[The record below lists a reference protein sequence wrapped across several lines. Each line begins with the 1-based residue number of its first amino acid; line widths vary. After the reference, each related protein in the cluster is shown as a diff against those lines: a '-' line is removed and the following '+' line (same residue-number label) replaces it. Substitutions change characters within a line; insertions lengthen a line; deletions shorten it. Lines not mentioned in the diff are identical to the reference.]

1 MEFKKMEFNKNN
13 VRVPKPFCM
22 FCLEIQNL
30 TGRNVHFIKS
40 LKIVSELWSDRL
52 VNGTYKVLVKDL
64 KTDLKDLKDHES
76 AYYEIGITLKQLKH
90 DEIVK
95 DGIEKIEDFFNEHFI
110 ED

>member
-1 MEFKKMEFNKNN
+1 MEFNKKK
-13 VRVPKPFCM
+13 VKVPKPFWM
-22 FCLEIQNL
+22 FCLEIENL
-30 TGRNVHFIKS
+30 TGWNVQLIKS
-40 LKIVSELWSDRL
+40 LILVSELWSDRL

-95 DGIEKIEDFFNEHFI
+95 DGIEKIEDFLNEHFI

>member
-1 MEFKKMEFNKNN
+1 MEFNKNN

-22 FCLEIQNL
+22 FCLEIQNQ
-30 TGRNVHFIKS
+30 TGRNVHLIKS

-64 KTDLKDLKDHES
+64 KAILKDHES
-76 AYYEIGITLKQLKH
+76 AHYEIGITLKQLKH

-110 ED
+110 QD